1 VILLGAN
8 VEESRPARIDPTP
21 TDGEAAAILAALAAF
36 LADEAALRAAH
47 SSAIPAER
55 RWAQAG
61 RLASQ
66 GSSFTRGGVRNSWG
80 TAARLARIGRSPS
93 R

>member
-1 VILLGAN
+1 MGDERRLG
-8 VEESRPARIDPTP
+8 VSPAAD
-21 TDGEAAAILAALAAF
+21 DDEAAAIMAAIEHLLAAGRRDATV
-36 LADEAALRAAH
+36 
-47 SSAIPAER
+47 PGGPER

-66 GSSFTRGGVRNSWG
+66 GLPLQHPPGMTLGWA
-80 TAARLARIGRSPS
+80 TAARLARTR

>member
-1 VILLGAN
+1 MD
-8 VEESRPARIDPTP
+8 ESSPARIDPPP
-21 TDGEAAAILAALAAF
+21 TDDEAAAILAALTAY
-36 LADEAALRAAH
+36 LADEAVLRAAH
-47 SSAIPAER
+47 SSVIPPER

-66 GSSFTRGGVRNSWG
+66 GTGFTRGGVRNSWG
-80 TAARLARIGRSPS
+80 TAARLARIVGPAS